1 MNAIETVPI
10 SSLMLDPANARRH
23 PTKNLEALK
32 ASLARFGQQ
41 KPVVVDARGR
51 VIAGNGTL
59 TAARAL
65 GWSEIRVV
73 RTALEG
79 AEAAAFGVA
88 DNRTAELAE
97 WDDDALERILRELEL
112 QRFDVSLLG
121 FDMRDFAPQVPAVE
135 RGPVVMPEAVITEP
149 GDLWKLGESRLL
161 CGDATVCEDVTKL
174 LAGERASLMFTD
186 PPYGVNYGDSN
197 KQNAI
202 RGDMTQAEIPISFAL
217 AVEIALDDNAR
228 VYVCGGSTN
237 FVMYWKIWDRYLHLQ
252 PRVLVWVK
260 ENFVLRHNNY
270 HSQFELV
277 YFGWKGKGGDPSFW
291 YGDRKQAD
299 VLSIARDKEP
309 LHPTQKPVALVD
321 VAVRNSSAPGDV
333 VFEPFAGSGSTLIA
347 ATAARRRCFALE
359 IEPRWC
365 DAIVRR
371 YQALTQYQA
380 ENLTRPGVRVP
391 MEDGSLFAKPE
402 AAT

>member
-97 WDDDALERILRELEL
+97 WDDDALE
-112 QRFDVSLLG
+112 
-121 FDMRDFAPQVPAVE
+121 
-135 RGPVVMPEAVITEP
+135 
-149 GDLWKLGESRLL
+149 
-161 CGDATVCEDVTKL
+161 
-174 LAGERASLMFTD
+174 
-186 PPYGVNYGDSN
+186 
-197 KQNAI
+197 
-202 RGDMTQAEIPISFAL
+202 
-217 AVEIALDDNAR
+217 
-228 VYVCGGSTN
+228 
-237 FVMYWKIWDRYLHLQ
+237 
-252 PRVLVWVK
+252 
-260 ENFVLRHNNY
+260 
-270 HSQFELV
+270 
-277 YFGWKGKGGDPSFW
+277 
-291 YGDRKQAD
+291 
-299 VLSIARDKEP
+299 
-309 LHPTQKPVALVD
+309 
-321 VAVRNSSAPGDV
+321 
-333 VFEPFAGSGSTLIA
+333 
-347 ATAARRRCFALE
+347 